1 MGRDRG
7 GGGMPW
13 LGTAAAGICCEGM
26 TVVVGAE
33 AESAAGASCEAAA
46 EAAVSGLAGTADA
59 EAVDGTSLEAAPA
72 VDLIEYSK

>member
-1 MGRDRG
+1 
-7 GGGMPW
+7 MPW

-26 TVVVGAE
+26 TVEVAVE
-33 AESAAGASCEAAA
+33 AESAAGAGCEAAA
-46 EAAVSGLAGTADA
+46 EAVVSGLAGTAA

>member
-26 TVVVGAE
+26 TVVAAAE
-33 AESAAGASCEAAA
+33 AESAAGAGCEAAA
-46 EAAVSGLAGTADA
+46 EAAVSGLAGTAA
-59 EAVDGTSLEAAPA
+59 EAVDGTSLEAASA